1 MSLANVHLSA
11 EEMRLVLDPA
21 VILTK
26 NSVMEK
32 VVALM
37 AGFE

>member
-1 MSLANVHLSA
+1 MSAC
-11 EEMRLVLDPA
+11 LDPA